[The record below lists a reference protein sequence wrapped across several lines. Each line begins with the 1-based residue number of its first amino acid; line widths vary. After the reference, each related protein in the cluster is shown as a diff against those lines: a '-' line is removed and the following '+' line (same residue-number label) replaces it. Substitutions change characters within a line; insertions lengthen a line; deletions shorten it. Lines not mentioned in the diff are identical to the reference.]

1 MSNKQ
6 SIIAR
11 LSRVST
17 RYMLQIGSTTA
28 SCPNQTLTNS
38 SRTADGV
45 SLFRLRQERNIPST
59 LTPLRCIGDTMKPKN
74 NDGAS
79 NGQEENSH
87 DGLNLK
93 LSPFLT
99 TQESLPQQID
109 PEKLYVGL
117 PTGWVDM
124 FDCVGSVEGIPDGHV
139 LMIKNGRELLEM
151 LK

>member
-1 MSNKQ
+1 
-6 SIIAR
+6 
-11 LSRVST
+11 
-17 RYMLQIGSTTA
+17 
-28 SCPNQTLTNS
+28 
-38 SRTADGV
+38 
-45 SLFRLRQERNIPST
+45 
-59 LTPLRCIGDTMKPKN
+59 MKPN
-74 NDGAS
+74 NSDG
-79 NGQEENSH
+79 NCDGQEGHSR

-124 FDCVGSVEGIPDGHV
+124 FDCVESVEGIPDDHV
-139 LMIKNGRELLEM
+139 LMLKNGRELLAM